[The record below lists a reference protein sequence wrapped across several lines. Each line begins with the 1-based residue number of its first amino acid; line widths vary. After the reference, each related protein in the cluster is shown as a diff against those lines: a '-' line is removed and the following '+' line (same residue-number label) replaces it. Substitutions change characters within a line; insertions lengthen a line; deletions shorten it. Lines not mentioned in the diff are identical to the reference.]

1 MELQGIA
8 EHIQQRELELLQSN
22 WREDP
27 ALIDDWLSADFE
39 EIGSD
44 GQISTRNDVINWLLN
59 KDNAIQWSLTDF
71 RIKAFSD
78 GLVMAVYIA
87 KIRNDPN
94 STSKGSIRTS
104 LWQRKGEHW
113 KMVFHQATKKTG
125 ENI

>member
-22 WREDP
+22 WRADP
-27 ALIDDWLSADFE
+27 ALIDNWLSADFE

-59 KDNAIQWSLTDF
+59 KDNAIQWALTDF
-71 RIKAFSD
+71 RIKALTD

-87 KIRNDPN
+87 KKSNDR
-94 STSKGSIRTS
+94 SITSQGSIRTS
-104 LWQRKGEHW
+104 IWQHQGNHW
-113 KMVFHQATKKTG
+113 KMVFHQATKRLVK
-125 ENI
+125 ID

>member
-8 EHIQQRELELLQSN
+8 EHIKQRELELLQTN
-22 WREDP
+22 WRANP

-44 GQISTRNDVINWLLN
+44 GKVSQRVDVVNWLLK

-71 RIKAFSD
+71 RIKVLTD
-78 GLVMAVYIA
+78 DLIMAVYFA
-87 KIRNDPN
+87 KKCNDPS

-104 LWQRKGEHW
+104 IWQHQGNHW
-113 KMVFHQATKKTG
+113 KMVFHQATQRLET
-125 ENI
+125 

>member
-8 EHIQQRELELLQSN
+8 EHIKQRELELLQTN
-22 WREDP
+22 WRANP

-44 GQISTRNDVINWLLN
+44 GKVSQRVDVVNWLLN

-71 RIKAFSD
+71 RIKALAD

-87 KIRNDPN
+87 KKRNAPN
-94 STSKGSIRTS
+94 NTSKGSIRTS
-104 LWQRKGEHW
+104 IWQRQGNNW
-113 KMVFHQATKKTG
+113 KMIFHQATKQIET
-125 ENI
+125 